1 MEVFNEQMPWMEV
14 LAVSFSRT
22 ERNLRVVAAP
32 GKAGRDAGRSW
43 NPVKWLMSRDP
54 AALNNLGLAL
64 LAAGV
69 LIAVTAWAARFTS
82 TAVPRWPVMAGIVM
96 AALGLALALATIG
109 ARREAKPGSPAGNAR
124 QSGSSRSAAQGDE
137 AKADGSAQTA
147 EQDAGQSG
155 SSQSAAQGDEAK
167 ADGSAQTAEKY
178 GVYVRGDVIGQ
189 SVGDK
194 QIVTMNFGTSGKP
207 APDNKHTGAE
217 PTVNDGE

>member
-147 EQDAGQSG
+147 E
-155 SSQSAAQGDEAK
+155 
-167 ADGSAQTAEKY
+167 KY